1 MDRSTRTATA
11 ALGAAVALLA
21 AIASALGV
29 FARGDGTFVAALSAR
44 GEPYQMAATGVY
56 VNNARQVVAE
66 GVGWDVFT
74 LVIAVPLL
82 LVAAVLVAHGS
93 FRGTLLAAGM
103 FGYFLYAYLEYAVTW
118 AFGPLL
124 PVFIAITAAS
134 LVGVILAGRL
144 LAAVGVADR
153 FDASYP
159 RRAWPALG
167 ATMALLLTVLWAGR
181 IATGLGAAV
190 PVLEG
195 ETTMTV
201 QVLDLGL
208 VVPLS
213 LLLAVAVWRGS
224 PAGMVAG
231 AAFLVTF
238 VTMSLAIAAMLVSA
252 WIVTGELA
260 LPPIVTFVVAAG
272 FGLVLARRID
282 RSIVPAAAGTT
293 AARRTSSSLA
303 TEGSSAH

>member
-1 MDRSTRTATA
+1 MRTATA

-44 GEPYQMAATGVY
+44 GEAYQMAATGVY
-56 VNNARQVVAE
+56 ANNAREVVAE

-144 LAAVGVADR
+144 LATAGVADR

-159 RRAWPALG
+159 RRAWPVLG

-213 LLLAVAVWRGS
+213 LLLATAVWRGS

-293 AARRTSSSLA
+293 AARRTGPSLA
-303 TEGSSAH
+303 MEGSSAH

>member
-1 MDRSTRTATA
+1 
-11 ALGAAVALLA
+11 
-21 AIASALGV
+21 
-29 FARGDGTFVAALSAR
+29 
-44 GEPYQMAATGVY
+44 MAATGVY

-82 LVAAVLVAHGS
+82 LVAAVLVARGS

-144 LAAVGVADR
+144 LATAGVADR

-159 RRAWPALG
+159 HRAWPVLG

-293 AARRTSSSLA
+293 AARRTRSSLA

>member
-1 MDRSTRTATA
+1 MRTATA

-21 AIASALGV
+21 AIASTLGV

-44 GEPYQMAATGVY
+44 GEAYQMAATGVY
-56 VNNARQVVAE
+56 VKNAREVVAE

-93 FRGTLLAAGM
+93 FRGALLRPACSATSCTR
-103 FGYFLYAYLEYAVTW
+103 TW
-118 AFGPLL
+118 STRSRGPSGHAPGLHRHH
-124 PVFIAITAAS
+124 
-134 LVGVILAGRL
+134 GRLAGR
-144 LAAVGVADR
+144 GH
-153 FDASYP
+153 P
-159 RRAWPALG
+159 RRQAPRHGRRRRPLRRELPAPRVAG
-167 ATMALLLTVLWAGR
+167 AGRHMGVLLTVLWAGR
-181 IATGLGAAV
+181 IATGLGAVV

-272 FGLVLARRID
+272 FGLVLARRIV

-293 AARRTSSSLA
+293 AARRTGPSLA
-303 TEGSSAH
+303 TEGSSGH

>member
-1 MDRSTRTATA
+1 MRTATA

-21 AIASALGV
+21 AIASTLGV

-44 GEPYQMAATGVY
+44 GEAYQMAATGVY
-56 VNNARQVVAE
+56 ANNAREVVAE

-93 FRGTLLAAGM
+93 FRGALLAAGM

-144 LAAVGVADR
+144 LATAGVADR

-159 RRAWPALG
+159 RRAWPVLG

-213 LLLAVAVWRGS
+213 LLLATAVWRGS

-293 AARRTSSSLA
+293 AARRTGPSLA
-303 TEGSSAH
+303 MEGSSAH

>member
-1 MDRSTRTATA
+1 MDRSMRTATA
-11 ALGAAVALLA
+11 AVGAAVALLA

-66 GVGWDVFT
+66 GVGWDLFT

-82 LVAAVLVAHGS
+82 LVAAVLVARGS
-93 FRGTLLAAGM
+93 FRGTLLAAGA

-124 PVFIAITAAS
+124 PIFIAITAAS

-144 LAAVGVADR
+144 LATAGVADR

-159 RRAWPALG
+159 RRAWPVLG
-167 ATMALLLTVLWAGR
+167 AAMALLLTVLWAGR

-224 PAGMVAG
+224 PGAMVAG

-238 VTMSLAIAAMLVSA
+238 VTMSLAIASMLVSA

-272 FGLVLARRID
+272 CGLVLARRID
-282 RSIVPAAAGTT
+282 RSIVPAAPGTT
-293 AARRTSSSLA
+293 AARRKGSSLA

>member
-1 MDRSTRTATA
+1 MRTATA

-29 FARGDGTFVAALSAR
+29 FARGDGTFVAAVSAR

-74 LVIAVPLL
+74 LVIAVPVL

-144 LAAVGVADR
+144 LATAGVADR

-159 RRAWPALG
+159 RRAWPVLG
-167 ATMALLLTVLWAGR
+167 ATMAVLLTVLWAGR
-181 IATGLGAAV
+181 IATGLGAVV

-272 FGLVLARRID
+272 FGLVLARRIV

-303 TEGSSAH
+303 TEGSSGH

>member
-1 MDRSTRTATA
+1 MRTATA
-11 ALGAAVALLA
+11 AISAAVALLA

-82 LVAAVLVAHGS
+82 LVAAVLVARGS

-144 LAAVGVADR
+144 LATAGVADR

-159 RRAWPALG
+159 HRAWPVLG

-293 AARRTSSSLA
+293 AARRTRSSLA

>member
-1 MDRSTRTATA
+1 MRTATA

-21 AIASALGV
+21 AIASTLGV

-44 GEPYQMAATGVY
+44 GEAYQMAATGVY
-56 VNNARQVVAE
+56 ANNAREVVAE

-93 FRGTLLAAGM
+93 FRGALLAAGM

-144 LAAVGVADR
+144 LATAGVADR

-159 RRAWPALG
+159 RRAWPVLG
-167 ATMALLLTVLWAGR
+167 ATMGLLLTVLWAGR

-213 LLLAVAVWRGS
+213 LLLATAVWRGS

-293 AARRTSSSLA
+293 AARRTGPSLA
-303 TEGSSAH
+303 MEGSSAH

>member
-1 MDRSTRTATA
+1 LELSLRA
-11 ALGAAVALLA
+11 ARAAVGGAAAVLA
-21 AIASALGV
+21 AVASALGV

-144 LAAVGVADR
+144 LAAAGIADR

-159 RRAWPALG
+159 RRAWPVLG

-213 LLLAVAVWRGS
+213 LLLAVAVWRGL

-272 FGLVLARRID
+272 FGLVLAWRID
-282 RSIVPAAAGTT
+282 RSIVPAARTT
-293 AARRTSSSLA
+293 VVRRTGSSMA
-303 TEGSSAH
+303 TEGSPAH